1 MWKKIRRA
9 RSHEVIMTFDLTC
22 TYITTCW
29 VVKTEE
35 KKSANIYHFICH
47 GEKREWPINQ
57 YWEGWVTWIFF
68 RLLIKFQNWR
78 KSGRT
83 FSTWSKFFSSI
94 LIYQDQVKPKRVIIL
109 QLSVAKYIS
118 RTITTTTIK
127 WWTKCVLKTVGELS
141 GNSLTAPGW
150 LETGG
155 LI

>member
-1 MWKKIRRA
+1 MKKNKTCQESW
-9 RSHEVIMTFDLTC
+9 SHNDFWLDL
-22 TYITTCW
+22 YITTCW

-57 YWEGWVTWIFF
+57 YGEGWVTWIFF

-83 FSTWSKFFSSI
+83 FSTWSKFFSFDFDLSRSSKAKESYNI
-94 LIYQDQVKPKRVIIL
+94 

-118 RTITTTTIK
+118 ITITTTTIK